1 MFKMVNA
8 TNDNIDLLKR
18 IRFESIP
25 VTLVSDDLIK
35 YVNEM
40 TEKYLSYFKLIIV
53 DDAIAGV
60 FLAYPFLDGTI
71 IDELFIYEEHRH
83 KGIGTA
89 IINDLA
95 EFPIYVWVYK
105 ENKYAI
111 EMYKNLGFK
120 IVLESETRFQLK
132 KTQ

>member
-71 IDELFIYEEHRH
+71 IDELFIYEEHRQDR
-83 KGIGTA
+83 KR
-89 IINDLA
+89 
-95 EFPIYVWVYK
+95 
-105 ENKYAI
+105 
-111 EMYKNLGFK
+111 
-120 IVLESETRFQLK
+120 TRLYSSHIQK
-132 KTQ
+132 SQMPSSA